1 MGVLN
6 TSNRA
11 GASGQV
17 SGGGG
22 GGAFYSYQ
30 IEQSM
35 RFDRASDTG
44 LTRTMTTGTNRK
56 KFTHSVWLKIANTQV
71 NGVAFMIFAAADA
84 SGTNRIDNWN
94 LNTGGGSGVSI
105 QSFAVDS
112 SYDGIFQTN
121 GIYRD
126 YTGWGHYVLAVDTT
140 QSTASDRVKLY
151 LNGSQIT
158 SFSTETYP
166 SQNYDT
172 ASGNNGFEMAIGMN
186 CDNANFG
193 HEFDGYMAEYNYVDG
208 TAYAP
213 TQFGET
219 KNGVWVPKDPSGT
232 SYGNNGHYLKF
243 AVASSL
249 GTDSSGNG
257 NNFTVENAGA
267 DHQVLD
273 SPTFGS

>member
-1 MGVLN
+1 MGVFQNNLL
-6 TSNRA
+6 A
-11 GASGQV
+11 GASAAA
-17 SGGGG
+17 SA
-22 GGAFYSYQ
+22 GGAAFYDYQ

-56 KFTHSVWLKIANTQV
+56 KFTHSVWLKIASTNV

-84 SGTNRIDNWN
+84 SGTNRLDNWN
-94 LNTGGGSGVSI
+94 FNTGGGSGVSI
-105 QSFAVDS
+105 LSFALDG
-112 SYDGIFQTN
+112 SYDRILQTN
-121 GIYRD
+121 AIYRD
-126 YTGWGHYVLAVDTT
+126 NTGWGHYVLAVDTT
-140 QSTASDRVKLY
+140 QSTASDRIKVY
-151 LNGSQIT
+151 LNGTQIT
-158 SFSTETYP
+158 SFSNETYP
-166 SQNYDT
+166 SQDYDT

-186 CDNANFG
+186 CDNSNFG

-213 TQFGET
+213 TQFGES
-219 KNGVWVPKDPSGT
+219 KNGVWIPKDPTGT

-243 AVASSL
+243 ENASDL
-249 GTDSSGNG
+249 GNDSSGN
-257 NNFTVENAGA
+257 NNDFTVENAGA